1 MTDTY
6 ILIGIVSILNI
17 VCFFIGARVGQKVA
31 NNKELNLPNPIK
43 AIKEDIQA
51 YEETKEAIKEQ
62 ERLDTI
68 AYNIDAYDGT
78 SIGQKEIPR

>member
-1 MTDTY
+1 MSETLMLIISIGFMN
-6 ILIGIVSILNI
+6 IL
-17 VCFFIGARVGQKVA
+17 CFFIGARVGQKVV

-51 YEETKEAIKEQ
+51 YEETKEAMKEQ

>member
-1 MTDTY
+1 MSETL
-6 ILIGIVSILNI
+6 ILIVSIGFMNI
-17 VCFFIGARVGQKVA
+17 LCFFIGARVGQKVV

-51 YEETKEAIKEQ
+51 YEETKEAMKEQ

>member
-1 MTDTY
+1 MSETL
-6 ILIGIVSILNI
+6 ILIISIGFMNI
-17 VCFFIGARVGQKVA
+17 LCFFIGAKVGQKVV

-51 YEETKEAIKEQ
+51 YEETKEAMKEQ

>member
-1 MTDTY
+1 MSETL
-6 ILIGIVSILNI
+6 ILIISIGFMNI
-17 VCFFIGARVGQKVA
+17 LCFFIGAKVGQKVV
-31 NNKELNLPNPIK
+31 NNKELNLPNPIT

-51 YEETKEAIKEQ
+51 YEETKEAMKEQ

>member
-1 MTDTY
+1 MSETL
-6 ILIGIVSILNI
+6 ILIISIGFMNI
-17 VCFFIGARVGQKVA
+17 LCFFVGARVGQKVV

-51 YEETKEAIKEQ
+51 YEETKEAMKEQ

>member
-1 MTDTY
+1 MSETL
-6 ILIGIVSILNI
+6 ILIVSIGFMNI
-17 VCFFIGARVGQKVA
+17 LCFFIGARVGQKVV

-43 AIKEDIQA
+43 TIKEDIQA
-51 YEETKEAIKEQ
+51 YEETREAVKEQ